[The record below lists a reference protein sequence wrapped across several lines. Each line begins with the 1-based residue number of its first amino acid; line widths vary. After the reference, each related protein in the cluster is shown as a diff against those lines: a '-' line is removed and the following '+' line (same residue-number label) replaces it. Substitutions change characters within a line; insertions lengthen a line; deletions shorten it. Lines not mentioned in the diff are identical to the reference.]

1 MIRFPENETNQALA
15 KRIFL
20 TNLDD
25 SDRFPKYFTLETC
38 NSCNARCTMCPK
50 SLELNRPVELMS
62 DELFLR
68 IVEQLAPQ
76 KDWIETVGL
85 NSDGEPTLD
94 RKLPERIR
102 LLKEAGIKRVNFTT
116 NGALM
121 RGAYAE
127 GILDAGV
134 DEVYFSIDSNQDE
147 VFNKIRVGLKLSQVR
162 ENVHAF
168 LTQRDKTQSK
178 TRVRIRMVEMDENR
192 DEIQAWADY
201 WRPFLREGDRLQS
214 MPAHTW
220 SGLIAQER
228 EENVRVLS
236 DKPCV
241 SPFSSMAIN
250 YDGLVQLC
258 DSDVRQKVMLG
269 DVNTQKIQ
277 DIWQSDAFRRIR
289 ELHATAQRN
298 QIDICQG
305 CDHWSRGFVDR

>member
-1 MIRFPENETNQALA
+1 MTRFPQNDANQALA

-25 SDRFPKYFTLETC
+25 CDRFPKYFTIETC

-50 SLELNRPVELMS
+50 SLEENRPAELMS

-76 KDWIETVGL
+76 KDWIESIVL

-94 RKLPERIR
+94 RKLGERIR
-102 LLKEAGIKRVNFTT
+102 LLKQAGIKRVTFTT
-116 NGALM
+116 NGALL
-121 RGAYAE
+121 RGPFAT
-127 GILDAGV
+127 GILEAGV
-134 DEVYFSIDSNQDE
+134 DEVYFSIDSNREE
-147 VFNKIRVGLKLSQVR
+147 VFNKIRVGLKFPQVR
-162 ENVHAF
+162 GNVHAF
-168 LTQRDKTQSK
+168 LTQRNEKQSP
-178 TRVRIRMVEMDENR
+178 TRVRVRMVEMDENR
-192 DEIQAWADY
+192 DEIQDWADY

-220 SGLIAQER
+220 SGLIAHER
-228 EENVRVLS
+228 DENVRQLS

-250 YDGLVQLC
+250 WDGQVQLC
-258 DSDVRQKVMLG
+258 DSDVRQKVLLG
-269 DVNTQKIQ
+269 DVNTQKIL
-277 DIWQSDAFRRIR
+277 DIWQGDAFRRIR
-289 ELHATAQRN
+289 DLHATAQRN